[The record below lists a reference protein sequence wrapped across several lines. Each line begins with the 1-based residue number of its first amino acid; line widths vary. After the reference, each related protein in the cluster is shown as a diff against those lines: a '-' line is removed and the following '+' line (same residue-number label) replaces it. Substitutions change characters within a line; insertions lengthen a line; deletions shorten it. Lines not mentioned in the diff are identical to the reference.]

1 MQTFLLS
8 GAYTREAL
16 KEISVERTQQA
27 VTLIKKLG
35 GTVQA
40 MYVVLGDSDLMLIV
54 ALPNI
59 SEAIKASVELN
70 KMTGIAF
77 KTSPLIAVEE
87 FDKLMTE

>member
-1 MQTFLLS
+1 
-8 GAYTREAL
+8 
-16 KEISVERTQQA
+16 
-27 VTLIKKLG
+27 LIKKLG